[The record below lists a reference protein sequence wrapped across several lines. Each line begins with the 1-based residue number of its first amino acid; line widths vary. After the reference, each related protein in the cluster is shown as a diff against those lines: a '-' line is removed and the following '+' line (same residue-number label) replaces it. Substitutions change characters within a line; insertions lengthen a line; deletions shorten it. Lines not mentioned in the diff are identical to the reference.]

1 MTLNDK
7 SRTNTED
14 HRVPKVTGAFLG
26 PLSILVRQKKTRS
39 PALLAGILWRALT
52 NIDTHREVRRFLK
65 LPLFAETVRR
75 NPRFAF
81 KYLAP
86 HYIARCLTLAERSAC
101 FLYHHRRM
109 YASLPDQVL
118 RQILL
123 GEISVHEIIQDNTRY
138 RFTVGL
144 SRPCDKEGEFSLNL
158 QVDDEI
164 VFVLSFTIVPGW
176 VVKSAAREV
185 LFLTRIQGTPG
196 CFPKIKMASA
206 ALHDVNLNGLLFA
219 ALQGFAAAFDI
230 NEIAAS
236 CAADQTSYDEEFAAI
251 FERAYDEFYLD
262 LGMAKSEA
270 GIFFG
275 TIPIEG
281 KPLELVKK
289 NHRSRTRDQR
299 RFKQEIQSA
308 FACFFSQIAIR
319 NEALP
324 ETVRLVPKQEPSKSS
339 SSSLPCPTLDQNPS
353 LRI

>member
-1 MTLNDK
+1 MILTEENQ
-7 SRTNTED
+7 TNTED
-14 HRVPKVTGAFLG
+14 NRVPKATGAFLG
-26 PLSILVRQKKTRS
+26 PLSVLVRQKKTWS
-39 PALLAGILWRALT
+39 PALLAGILWRAIT
-52 NIDTHREVRRFLK
+52 NIDTHREVLK
-65 LPLFAETVRR
+65 LLKRQPFAETVHK

-86 HYIARCLTLAERSAC
+86 HYIARCLTWEERSAC

-109 YASLPDQVL
+109 HASLPDQIL

-123 GEISVHEIIQDNTRY
+123 GDITVHQVVQDNVRY
-138 RFTVGL
+138 LFTVGL
-144 SRPCDKEGEFSLNL
+144 SRPCDKEGELSLNL
-158 QVDDEI
+158 QIDDEI
-164 VFVLSFTIVPGW
+164 IFLVSFSIVPGW
-176 VVKSAAREV
+176 VVKSAAPEV

-219 ALQGFAAAFDI
+219 ALQGFATAFDI

-236 CAADQTSYDEEFAAI
+236 SARDQTSFSEDLAAI

-262 LGMAKSEA
+262 LGMSKSEH

-275 TIPIEG
+275 AIPIEG

-289 NHRSRTRDQR
+289 NHRSRTKDQR

-308 FACFFSQIAIR
+308 VARFFSQIAVHNAIVPEPIR
-319 NEALP
+319 LTPMQGAN
-324 ETVRLVPKQEPSKSS
+324 KST
-339 SSSLPCPTLDQNPS
+339 SSSLPCPTLDQNPT
-353 LRI
+353 L